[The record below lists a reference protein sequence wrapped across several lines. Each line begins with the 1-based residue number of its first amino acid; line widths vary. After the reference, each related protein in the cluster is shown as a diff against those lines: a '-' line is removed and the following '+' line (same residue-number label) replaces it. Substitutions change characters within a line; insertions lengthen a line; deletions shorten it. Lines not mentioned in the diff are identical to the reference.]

1 MERLLEYS
9 TYGTQVG
16 KFALLGQ
23 SGKLGAAQG
32 HLAFLNSFLLAT
44 EIRNKHEDH
53 LVDRCFLVSDVLL
66 AVMFVQVVR
75 PILPARLADFLDLA
89 ADLSWS
95 AGCIVQFYQG
105 MSLVNGASLTYALVE
120 TGLRVVPFPT
130 ELRMVV
136 GVGAGVVKIHNV
148 WQTSHQ
154 NGL

>member
-1 MERLLEYS
+1 MERFLEYS

-23 SGKLGAAQG
+23 SGRLGAAQG

-44 EIRNKHEDH
+44 EIRTEHKDN
-53 LVDRCFLVSDVLL
+53 LVERCFLVSDVLL
-66 AVMFVQVVR
+66 AVIFVQAIR

-95 AGCIVQFYQG
+95 TGCIVQFYNG
-105 MSLVNGASLTYALVE
+105 VSLVNGASLTYALVE
-120 TGLRVVPFPT
+120 TGLRVVPFPN

-148 WQTSHQ
+148 WQSSRQH
-154 NGL
+154 GL